1 MNNPRAAYM
10 GQMVNTAN
18 PQRLLVMLYDRL
30 VLDVQRALEAQ
41 QAGDHVAAGQQL
53 MHAQEIV
60 LELSSS
66 LKPELWD
73 GAERLSSI
81 YSWLVSELMRANIE
95 RDAKITEDCLG
106 VITPLADAWRE
117 AATTALAA
125 G

>member
-30 VLDVQRALEAQ
+30 VLDLQRAVEAQ
-41 QAGDHVAAGQQL
+41 KTGDFLTAGQQL

-60 LELSSS
+60 LELNSS
-66 LKPELWD
+66 LRLDAWE
-73 GAERLSSI
+73 GAQQLASI
-81 YSWLVSELMRANIE
+81 YTFLHTELVRANVE
-95 RDAKITEDCLG
+95 RSVEITESCLG
-106 VITPLADAWRE
+106 LVTPLADAWRQ
-117 AATTALAA
+117 AALTAVA

>member
-30 VLDVQRALEAQ
+30 VLDLQRAVEAQ
-41 QAGDHVAAGQQL
+41 KTGDFAAAGQQL
-53 MHAQEIV
+53 IHAQEIV

-66 LKPELWD
+66 LRLDAWE
-73 GAERLSSI
+73 GAQQLASI
-81 YSWLVSELMRANIE
+81 YTFLHTELVRANVE
-95 RDAKITEDCLG
+95 RNVEITESCLG
-106 VITPLADAWRE
+106 LVTPLADAWRQ
-117 AATTALAA
+117 AALTAVA

>member
-30 VLDVQRALEAQ
+30 VLDIQRAVDAQ
-41 QAGDHVAAGQQL
+41 HAEDFATAAQQL

-60 LELSSS
+60 LELNSS
-66 LKPELWD
+66 LRHDVWD
-73 GAERLSSI
+73 GADRLASV
-81 YSWLVSELMRANIE
+81 YTWLHSELVRANIE
-95 RDAKITEDCLG
+95 RDVKITEDCLAT
-106 VITPLADAWRE
+106 VTPLAEAWRE

>member
-30 VLDVQRALEAQ
+30 VLDLQRAVEAQ
-41 QAGDHVAAGQQL
+41 KTGDFVAGGQQL

-60 LELSSS
+60 LELNSS
-66 LKPELWD
+66 LRLDAWE
-73 GAERLSSI
+73 GAQQLASI
-81 YSWLVSELMRANIE
+81 YTFLHTELVRANVE
-95 RDAKITEDCLG
+95 RKVEITESCLG
-106 VITPLADAWRE
+106 LVTPLADAWRQ
-117 AATTALAA
+117 AALTAVA

>member
-30 VLDVQRALEAQ
+30 VLDLQRAVEAQ
-41 QAGDHVAAGQQL
+41 KTGDFVAAGQQL

-60 LELSSS
+60 LELNSS
-66 LKPELWD
+66 LRLDAWE
-73 GAERLSSI
+73 GAQQLASI
-81 YSWLVSELMRANIE
+81 YTFLHTELVRANVE
-95 RDAKITEDCLG
+95 RKVEITESCLG
-106 VITPLADAWRE
+106 LVTPLADAWRQ
-117 AATTALAA
+117 AALTAVA